1 MVELSIII
9 PAYNAGKYI
18 SSTLNSL
25 KMQTYK
31 DFEVIVVDDGSIDD
45 TVEKCNE
52 FNMEAKREVQVYKNI
67 NGGVYRLLEIT
78 A

>member
-18 SSTLNSL
+18 LSSLNSL
-25 KMQTYK
+25 KMQTYNN
-31 DFEVIVVDDGSIDD
+31 FEVIIIDDGSNDD
-45 TVEKCNE
+45 TIEKCNE
-52 FNMEAKREVQVYKNI
+52 FNIQTKLKVQVYKNI
-67 NGGVYRLLEIT
+67 KGGYRLLGIM

>member
-1 MVELSIII
+1 MNKMVELSIII
-9 PAYNAGKYI
+9 PLYNAGKYI

-52 FNMEAKREVQVYKNI
+52 FNMEAKRKVQVYKNI
-67 NGGVYRLLEIT
+67 KGDIVC
-78 A
+78 